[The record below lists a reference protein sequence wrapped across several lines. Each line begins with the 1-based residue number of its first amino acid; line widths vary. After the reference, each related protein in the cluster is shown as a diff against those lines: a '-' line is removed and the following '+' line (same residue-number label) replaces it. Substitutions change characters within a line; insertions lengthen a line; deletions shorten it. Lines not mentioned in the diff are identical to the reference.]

1 MVRDLSNMY
10 HQVQTYEGK
19 TMHILQVK
27 WKRVSACLLI
37 LPLGP
42 ALRLYFL
49 YFYFCCYF
57 PIKSL
62 ISPRFI
68 LEHGATYKFFC
79 FLFWWG
85 RCFSENGGDNGKA
98 GGSGSGRG
106 RRILSRLHPKC
117 RAGAGES
124 GNWSQDPDIIT
135 PAEMKSQMP
144 NPGAPTL
151 RTV

>member
-10 HQVQTYEGK
+10 HQVQTYEGE

-68 LEHGATYKFFC
+68 LEHGATYKVFC

-85 RCFSENGGDNGKA
+85 RCFRENGGDNG
-98 GGSGSGRG
+98 G
-106 RRILSRLHPKC
+106 
-117 RAGAGES
+117 AGAGQRVGEREES
-124 GNWSQDPDIIT
+124 LKQAPPQVQSRGWGQRELISGPWHH
-135 PAEMKSQMP
+135 
-144 NPGAPTL
+144 NPSWNEESDA
-151 RTV
+151 